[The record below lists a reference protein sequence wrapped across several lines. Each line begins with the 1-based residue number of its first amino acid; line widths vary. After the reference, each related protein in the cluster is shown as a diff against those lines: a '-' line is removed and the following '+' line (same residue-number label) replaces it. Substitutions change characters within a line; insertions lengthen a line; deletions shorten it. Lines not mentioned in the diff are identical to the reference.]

1 MIPGSV
7 SRVVEG
13 KATAGAAGVL
23 NLSGGEVFRLG
34 GSVTYNTIN
43 PPLGGSMNQVIW
55 LIPIAAGVIL
65 GTSGNI
71 AAGLTLAVDRA
82 VRLIWLKSTQK
93 WYIENGA

>member
-13 KATAGAAGVL
+13 ATIASAATL
-23 NLSGGEVFRLG
+23 TPRSGEVYR
-34 GSVTYNTIN
+34 VTGTTQINTIN
-43 PPLGGSMNQVIW
+43 PPLGTGQSQVIW
-55 LIPIAAGVIL
+55 LIPTDGAVIL

-71 AAGLTLAVDRA
+71 LIGITMAQNRA
-82 VRLIWLKSTQK
+82 TMLIWLRSTGK

>member
-13 KATAGAAGVL
+13 VPVASATSVTL
-23 NLSGGEVFRLG
+23 RGGEVYR
-34 GSVTYNTIN
+34 VTGTTQINTIN
-43 PPLGGSMNQVIW
+43 PPLGTGQNQVVW
-55 LIPIAAGVIL
+55 LIPTDGAIIL

-71 AAGLTLAVDRA
+71 
-82 VRLIWLKSTQK
+82 LIGVTMAQNRVVQLVWLKSVAK